1 MTKARRAITAIGDNL
16 VRVFNIYFPVR
27 TLLLLAGEAIIIPAS
42 FLLAALIRLGG
53 DSVLFLAY
61 EQGSYKIALACGV
74 FIICMYYYD
83 LYESYAL
90 CDPREITN
98 RLILVL
104 GTGCMVMALVY
115 YVFPSVR
122 LSLMVF
128 IPAMVL
134 FGLSLALWRKMFLA
148 LNRSERLSERALILG
163 AGPLAGALNQEI
175 VKRREWGIQV
185 VGYVSQP
192 SESQSDIPG
201 CRYLG
206 DAEDLAA
213 IVKRQRIEEII
224 VAMGERRG
232 SLPVELLLDL
242 KTRGVIVRDGVD
254 VYEAM
259 TGIIPLDSLRLSWLL
274 FSPGFQLPRGRRMLK
289 RLLSLVLSLVGL
301 VLTLPLMI
309 LTAIAVRLD
318 SKGPILFRQERVGQD
333 GKVFKLNKFRSMKA
347 ASDPDKPAEADD
359 ARFTRVGKW
368 IRRTRLDELPQLF
381 NILAGDMYFVG
392 PRPFVPSQE
401 QELVE
406 KIPFYRQRWTVKP
419 GATGW
424 AQIHRGY
431 CATLEDNIEKLS
443 YDLFYI
449 KNMSVGLDLL
459 IIFDTLKTLLLGR
472 GGR

>member
-1 MTKARRAITAIGDNL
+1 L
-16 VRVFNIYFPVR
+16 VRVFNVYFPVR
-27 TLLLLAGEAIIIPAS
+27 TLALLAGEAVIIPAS
-42 FLLAALIRLGG
+42 FLLATLIRLRG
-53 DSVLFLAY
+53 DSMLFLAY
-61 EQGSYKIALACGV
+61 EQGGYKIALACGV
-74 FIICMYYYD
+74 FIVCMYYYD

-104 GTGCMVMALVY
+104 GTGCMVMALIY

-122 LSLMVF
+122 LGLALF
-128 IPAMVL
+128 IPAMIF

-163 AGPLAGALNQEI
+163 VSPLANSLNQEI
-175 VKRREWGIQV
+175 AKRREWGVQV
-185 VGYVSQP
+185 VGYAGQP
-192 SESQSDIPG
+192 SKIGVGIEG

-206 DAEDLAA
+206 EIEELAG
-213 IVKRQRIEEII
+213 IVKRQRIGEII

-242 KTRGVIVRDGVD
+242 KTKGVTVRDGAD

-259 TGIIPLDSLRLSWLL
+259 TGMVPLESLRLSWLL
-274 FSPGFQLPRGRRMLK
+274 FSPGFQLLPGRRVLK
-289 RLLSLVLSLVGL
+289 RALSLTLSLVGL

-318 SKGPILFRQERVGQD
+318 SKGPVLFRQERVGQD
-333 GKVFKLNKFRSMKA
+333 GRIFKLNKFRSMKA
-347 ASDPDKPAEADD
+347 DSDPDKPAQTDD
-359 ARFTRVGKW
+359 ERFTRVGKW
-368 IRRTRLDELPQLF
+368 IRRARLDELPQLF
-381 NILAGDMYFVG
+381 NILVGDMSFVG

-431 CATLEDNIEKLS
+431 CATLEDNAEKLA

>member
-1 MTKARRAITAIGDNL
+1 M
-16 VRVFNIYFPVR
+16 VRVFNIYFPAR
-27 TLLLLAGEAIIIPAS
+27 TLLLLAGEAVIIPAS
-42 FLLAALIRLGG
+42 FLLATLIRLRG
-53 DSVLFLAY
+53 DSFLFLFY

-104 GTGCMVMALVY
+104 GTGCMMMALIY
-115 YVFPSVR
+115 YIFPGVR
-122 LSLMVF
+122 LGLTIF
-128 IPAMVL
+128 ISAMAL

-148 LNRSERLSERALILG
+148 LNRSERLSERALVLG
-163 AGPLAGALNQEI
+163 GGPLAGSLNREI
-175 VKRREWGIQV
+175 MKRREWGIHV
-185 VGYVSQP
+185 IGYVAPPQAVTG
-192 SESQSDIPG
+192 ELKD

-206 DAEDLAA
+206 AVEDLAT
-213 IVKRQRIEEII
+213 IVKGERVEEII
-224 VAMGERRG
+224 VAMRERRG

-242 KTRGVIVRDGVD
+242 KAKGITVRDGVD

-259 TGIIPLDSLRLSWLL
+259 TGMVPLESLRLSWLL
-274 FSPGFQLPRGRRMLK
+274 FSPGFQLPPGRRVLK
-289 RLLSLVLSLVGL
+289 RSLSLTLSLVGL

-309 LTAIAVRLD
+309 LTAIAIRLD
-318 SKGPILFRQERVGQD
+318 SKGPVLFRQERVGQD
-333 GKVFKLNKFRSMKA
+333 GKIFRLNKFRSMQA
-347 ASDPDKPAEADD
+347 DSDPHKPAQPDD
-359 ARFTRVGKW
+359 ERFTRVGKW

-381 NILAGDMYFVG
+381 NILIGDMYFVG

-406 KIPFYRQRWTVKP
+406 KIPFYRQRWAVKP

-431 CATLEDNIEKLS
+431 CATIEDNVEKLA

-459 IIFDTLKTLLLGR
+459 IIFDTVKTLVLGR

>member
-1 MTKARRAITAIGDNL
+1 M
-16 VRVFNIYFPVR
+16 VRVFNVYFPVR
-27 TLLLLAGEAIIIPAS
+27 TLVLLVGEAVIIPAS
-42 FLLAALIRLGG
+42 FLLAMLIRLGS
-53 DSVLFLAY
+53 DSLLFLVY
-61 EQGSYKIALACGV
+61 EEGGYKIVLACAV

-98 RLILVL
+98 RLIMVL
-104 GTGCMVMALVY
+104 GTGCMVMALIY

-122 LSLMVF
+122 LSLALF
-128 IPAMVL
+128 IPAMIF
-134 FGLSLALWRKMFLA
+134 FGLSLALWREMFLA

-163 AGPLAGALNQEI
+163 TGPLASSLNQEI
-175 VKRREWGIQV
+175 MKRREWGVQV
-185 VGYVSQP
+185 VGYVGPP
-192 SESQSDIPG
+192 SEAGIGVEG

-206 DAEDLAA
+206 DIEDLAA

-224 VAMGERRG
+224 VALGERRG

-242 KTRGVIVRDGVD
+242 KTRGVTVRDGVD

-259 TGIIPLDSLRLSWLL
+259 TGMIPLESLRLSWLL
-274 FSPGFQLPRGRRMLK
+274 FSPGFQLPRGRRVLK
-289 RLLSLVLSLVGL
+289 RLLSLVLSFVGL
-301 VLTLPLMI
+301 VLALPLMI

-318 SKGPILFRQERVGQD
+318 SKGPILFRQERVGHD
-333 GKVFKLNKFRSMKA
+333 GKVFKLSKFRSMKA
-347 ASDPDKPAEADD
+347 DSDPYKPAEADD

-381 NILAGDMYFVG
+381 NILVGDMYFVG

-431 CATLEDNIEKLS
+431 CTTLEDNVEKLS